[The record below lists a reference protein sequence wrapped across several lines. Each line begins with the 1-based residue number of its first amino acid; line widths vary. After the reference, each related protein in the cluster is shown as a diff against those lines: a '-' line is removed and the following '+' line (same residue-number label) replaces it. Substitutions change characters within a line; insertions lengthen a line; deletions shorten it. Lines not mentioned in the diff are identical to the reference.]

1 MEHDQAI
8 DISGL
13 CCAQPIIRITQEL
26 KRMTAG
32 NVLLVKSDKTSISK
46 DIPAYCNQT
55 GNSLIHQE
63 EYQGTFQFWIQ
74 KDR

>member
-1 MEHDQAI
+1 MEHDHTI

-26 KRMTAG
+26 KQMATG
-32 NVLLVKSDKTSISK
+32 NVLLVKSDKVSISK
-46 DIPAYCNQT
+46 DIPAYCKQT
-55 GNSLIHQE
+55 GNNLIHQE
-63 EYQGTFQFWIQ
+63 EHQGEFRFWIQ